1 MHWMWVEGPIGPDL
15 SRMTS
20 RMGRAPSTYVALLRG
35 VNVGGH
41 GKVPMAELRELLSG
55 LGFGDVR
62 SYIQSGNVV
71 FASSSTPD
79 PVALKA
85 AISTRFAVAPDVV
98 VRSAESL
105 QRVVANNPFDLGQE
119 SNVHVGFSARS
130 IARGVVDALDLDR
143 FLPER
148 CEVLGSE
155 IFLSLPN
162 GMGQAKLPSYLER
175 RVNSPVTY
183 RNWATVK
190 RLVEMASTSPLG
202 DRAPN

>member
-1 MHWMWVEGPIGPDL
+1 MSSQTAG
-15 SRMTS
+15 
-20 RMGRAPSTYVALLRG
+20 APGTYVALLRG

-41 GKVPMAELRELLSG
+41 GKVLMAELRELLSG

-71 FASSSTPD
+71 FASLSTPD
-79 PVALKA
+79 PIALKA
-85 AISTRFAVAPDVV
+85 AISARFAVAPDVV

-105 QRVVANNPFDLGQE
+105 QRVVANNPFDLGEE
-119 SNVHVGFSARS
+119 SDVHVGFSAQS

-143 FLPER
+143 LLPER
-148 CEVLGSE
+148 CAILGSE

-162 GMGQAKLPSYLER
+162 GIGKAKLPSYLER

-190 RLVEMASTSPLG
+190 RLLEMASSSPLG
-202 DRAPN
+202 DHAADY